1 VELSEQWAASFFRFE
16 KQYAFA
22 DVALD
27 AVEVGELQQRKREL
41 MKRTVYFE
49 RRRQHR
55 GISMEEVEEALEHE
69 LEVIH
74 RTMGE
79 RSSGDR

>member
-1 VELSEQWAASFFRFE
+1 
-16 KQYAFA
+16 
-22 DVALD
+22 
-27 AVEVGELQQRKREL
+27 
-41 MKRTVYFE
+41 
-49 RRRQHR
+49 
-55 GISMEEVEEALEHE
+55 MEEVEEALEHE

>member
-1 VELSEQWAASFFRFE
+1 
-16 KQYAFA
+16 
-22 DVALD
+22 
-27 AVEVGELQQRKREL
+27 